1 MVSLHQVT
9 IENVSFVGATVILGE
24 TGNLETKNIYCKPA
38 VPYQYLH
45 GPYVLHVTNTILNS
59 QFSRIRRVLSNIL
72 DCKLELKR
80 FVNFFC
86 TKRI

>member
-9 IENVSFVGATVILGE
+9 IENVSFVGATVTLGE
-24 TGNLETKNIYCKPA
+24 TGNLVTIIYCKPA

-45 GPYVLHVTNTILNS
+45 GPYALHVTNTILNS